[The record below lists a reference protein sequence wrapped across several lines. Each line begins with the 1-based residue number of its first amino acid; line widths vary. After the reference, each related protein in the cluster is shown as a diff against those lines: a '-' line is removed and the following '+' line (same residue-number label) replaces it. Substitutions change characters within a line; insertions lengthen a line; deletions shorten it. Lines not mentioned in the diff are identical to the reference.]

1 MKTDKQ
7 TFVKSNVLDVMNVT
21 FDKTVKLASENSVF
35 GEPIVKDGV
44 TLIPVS
50 KISAGFAGGGADIAD
65 GGKKKAKS
73 PAGAG
78 AKVEVTPTHFLQISD
93 GKTTIVP
100 VATSNQKTDPTDIVV
115 KTIKKLISKK

>member
-1 MKTDKQ
+1 MKKDKQ
-7 TFVKSNVLDVMNVT
+7 IYVNSNVLDVMNIT
-21 FDKTVKLASENSVF
+21 FDKTLKLASENSVF

-65 GGKKKAKS
+65 GSKKKAKS

-78 AKVEVTPTHFLQISD
+78 AKVEVTPTHFLQISG
-93 GKTTIVP
+93 GKATIVP
-100 VATSNQKTDPTDIVV
+100 FASSNKKPDPTDIVV

>member
-1 MKTDKQ
+1 MKKDKQ
-7 TFVKSNVLDVMNVT
+7 IYVNSNVLDVMNIT
-21 FDKTVKLASENSVF
+21 FDKTLKLASENSVF

-65 GGKKKAKS
+65 GSKKKAKS

-78 AKVEVTPTHFLQISD
+78 AKVEVTPTHFLQISG
-93 GKTTIVP
+93 GKATIVP
-100 VATSNQKTDPTDIVV
+100 VTSSNKKPDPTDIVV
-115 KTIKKLISKK
+115 KTIKKIISKK

>member
-1 MKTDKQ
+1 MKKDKQ
-7 TFVKSNVLDVMNVT
+7 IYVNSNVLDVMNVT
-21 FDKTVKLASENSVF
+21 FDKTLKLASENSVF

-65 GGKKKAKS
+65 GSKKKAKS

-78 AKVEVTPTHFLQISD
+78 AKVEVTPTHFLQISG
-93 GKTTIVP
+93 GKATIVP
-100 VATSNQKTDPTDIVV
+100 VASPNKKPDPTDIVI

>member
-1 MKTDKQ
+1 MKKDKQ
-7 TFVKSNVLDVMNVT
+7 IYVNSNVLDVMNIT
-21 FDKTVKLASENSVF
+21 FDKTLKLASENSVF

-65 GGKKKAKS
+65 GSKKKAKS

-78 AKVEVTPTHFLQISD
+78 AKVEVTPTHFLQISG
-93 GKTTIVP
+93 GKATIVS
-100 VATSNQKTDPTDIVV
+100 VASSNKKPDPTDIVV